1 MPVKIIETVFISQKY
16 FSVFF
21 YNANQLN
28 NEIERSRKE

>member
-21 YNANQLN
+21 MMQIN
-28 NEIERSRKE
+28 